1 MGSDMSPV
9 LAGCLGI
16 VVLVIVI
23 FLRVPIGMAM
33 LAVGAAGFA
42 AIAGTD
48 PALGI
53 LRGVP
58 YETFVNPTYAVV
70 ILFVLMGNFA
80 FKSGISDELFSA
92 VNAWIGRLR
101 GGLALATIAACGGF
115 AAISGSSVACAVT
128 MGVVALPEM
137 RKFRYSSALATGCI
151 AAGGTL
157 GILIPPSTIMILYGI
172 ITGESISK
180 MFMAGVIP
188 GLIQI
193 LLYALVIRVWVR
205 LRPQDG
211 PAGRAYGMKEKALAL
226 GKVWPII
233 LLFVLVIGGLYLGV
247 FSPNEAAGVG
257 AFGALVLGLLKKKEG
272 RCAFVADCLKSSIAT
287 SGMCYLVV
295 LGAMVFGY
303 FLTVS
308 RIPMELSSFISGMVD
323 SPVLVVLGVLL
334 VMVLLGCFMD
344 SMAIV
349 LLTVPIFF
357 PLIEQYGINPIW
369 FGILVVRVTEIGLIS
384 PPVGLNL
391 FVIKGVAN
399 VPMASVFRGV
409 LPFIA
414 ADFLHVVILM
424 AFPVLSLWLPSMMD

>member
-1 MGSDMSPV
+1 MTPI
-9 LAGCLGI
+9 AIGCIGI
-16 VVLVIVI
+16 AALITII

-33 LAVGAAGFA
+33 LAVGSLGFL
-42 AIAGTD
+42 AISGID

-53 LRGVP
+53 LRGTP

-80 FKSGISDELFSA
+80 FKSGISDELFGA
-92 VNAWIGRLR
+92 VNTWIGRLK

-137 RKFRYSSALATGCI
+137 RKFKYSNALATGCI

-188 GLIQI
+188 GLMQI
-193 LLYALVIRVWVR
+193 LLYSLVIRFWVR
-205 LRPQDG
+205 IHPEDG
-211 PAGRAYGMKEKALAL
+211 PSGESYTLKQKVVAFGR
-226 GKVWPII
+226 VWPIM
-233 LLFVLVIGGLYLGV
+233 LLFSIVIGGLYLGV
-247 FSPNEAAGVG
+247 FSPNEAAGIG
-257 AFGALVLGLLKKKEG
+257 AFGALVLGIIKKKEG
-272 RCAFVADCLKSSIAT
+272 RIPFIVECLKSSIAT

-295 LGAMVFGY
+295 LGAMIFGY

-308 RIPMELSSFISGMVD
+308 RIPMELSTVIASVVD
-323 SPVLVVLGVLL
+323 SPILVILGILL
-334 VMVLLGCFMD
+334 VMILLGCFMD

-349 LLTVPIFF
+349 LLTMPIFF
-357 PLIEQYGINPIW
+357 PLIQQYGINPIW

-399 VPMASVFRGV
+399 VPMSAVFRGV
-409 LPFIA
+409 LPFLF
-414 ADFLHVVILM
+414 ADFIHVAILM
-424 AFPVLSLWLPSMMD
+424 AFPILSLWLPGMME

>member
-42 AIAGTD
+42 SIAGTD

-211 PAGRAYGMKEKALAL
+211 PAGRPRRPGLRHEGKSAGARQGLAHHSAFRA
-226 GKVWPII
+226 GHRGAVPWR
-233 LLFVLVIGGLYLGV
+233 V
-247 FSPNEAAGVG
+247 FA
-257 AFGALVLGLLKKKEG
+257 
-272 RCAFVADCLKSSIAT
+272 
-287 SGMCYLVV
+287 
-295 LGAMVFGY
+295 
-303 FLTVS
+303 
-308 RIPMELSSFISGMVD
+308 
-323 SPVLVVLGVLL
+323 
-334 VMVLLGCFMD
+334 
-344 SMAIV
+344 
-349 LLTVPIFF
+349 
-357 PLIEQYGINPIW
+357 Q
-369 FGILVVRVTEIGLIS
+369 
-384 PPVGLNL
+384 
-391 FVIKGVAN
+391 
-399 VPMASVFRGV
+399 
-409 LPFIA
+409 
-414 ADFLHVVILM
+414 
-424 AFPVLSLWLPSMMD
+424 

>member
-1 MGSDMSPV
+1 MAAV
-9 LAGCLGI
+9 LIGCIGI
-16 VVLVIVI
+16 ITLITII

-33 LAVGAAGFA
+33 IAVGTAGFA
-42 AIAGTD
+42 AISGVD

-58 YETFVNPTYAVV
+58 YETFVSPTYAVV

-80 FKSGISDELFSA
+80 FQSGISDDLFKA
-92 VNAWIGRLR
+92 VNTWIGKLK

-137 RKFRYSSALATGCI
+137 RKFKYSEALATGCI

-193 LLYALVIRVWVR
+193 LLYAAVIRIWVTI
-205 LRPQDG
+205 RPQDG
-211 PAGRAYGMKEKALAL
+211 PAGEVHAVKEKIASL
-226 GKVWPII
+226 GQVWPIM
-233 LLFVLVIGGLYLGV
+233 LLFTVVIGGLYVGM
-247 FSPNEAAGVG
+247 FSPNEAAGIGACG
-257 AFGALVLGLLKKKEG
+257 AFFLGLMKKKHG
-272 RCAFVADCLKSSIAT
+272 RVKFIADCLKSSVAT

-295 LGAMVFGY
+295 LGAMIFGY

-308 RIPMELSSFISGMVD
+308 RIPMELSAIIAGIVD
-323 SPVLVVLGVLL
+323 SPILVILGILI
-334 VMVLLGCFMD
+334 VMIILGCFMD

-349 LLTVPIFF
+349 LLTMPIFF
-357 PLIEQYGINPIW
+357 PLIQQYGINPIW

-399 VPMASVFRGV
+399 VPMGSVFKGV
-409 LPFIA
+409 IPFLA
-414 ADFLHVVILM
+414 ADFIHVAILM
-424 AFPVLSLWLPSMMD
+424 AFPILSLWLPSMMD